1 MSFIAKLGSKLGASF
16 VKKAPTVTTVVK
28 KQPSS
33 AVLTKL
39 TPLKT
44 MGAAEKVAKTAPK
57 VSLATAA
64 KGLAAGGVVA
74 GVAAVSGMFD
84 GACEGAMGG
93 DATACKWLA
102 APREALGNVSIF
114 GNLGSALNE
123 GILITGGIVCTVGSV
138 YLTSVIQGSNAGRYF
153 LVAPLVVGAVVGS
166 VSVYV
171 INSELSQP

>member
-1 MSFIAKLGSKLGASF
+1 MSFLAKIGATF
-16 VKKAPTVTTVVK
+16 AKKAPALTKVTK

-33 AVLTKL
+33 AVLKGM
-39 TPLKT
+39 TPFGK
-44 MGAAEKVAKTAPK
+44 MGGAEKVAKTAPK

-64 KGLAAGGVVA
+64 KGLAAGGLVA
-74 GVAAVSGMFD
+74 GVASVSGVFD
-84 GACEGAMGG
+84 GACEGALGG

-102 APREALGNVSIF
+102 APREALGNVSSIF

-123 GILITGGIVCTVGSV
+123 GILITGGIVCTAGSV
-138 YLTSVIQGSNAGRYF
+138 YLTSVIQGSSAGRYF